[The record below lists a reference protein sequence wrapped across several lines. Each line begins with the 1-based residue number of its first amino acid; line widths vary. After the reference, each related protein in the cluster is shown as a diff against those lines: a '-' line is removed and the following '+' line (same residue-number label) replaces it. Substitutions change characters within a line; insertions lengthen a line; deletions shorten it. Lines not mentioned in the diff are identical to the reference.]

1 MTARKKTPEPQK
13 GNPSAPSNAHFIGKL
28 LGTLNDNASRL
39 IDTAVGGD
47 FQRLLNLLAVIS
59 FAAGAAFALV
69 LVGAL
74 Q

>member
-1 MTARKKTPEPQK
+1 MKKAPSTTTKATA
-13 GNPSAPSNAHFIGKL
+13 PSAPSNAHFIGKL
-28 LGTLNDNASRL
+28 LDSVNDSASRL
-39 IDTAVGGD
+39 IDSAVGGD
-47 FQRLLNLLAVIS
+47 FQKLLNLLAVTS